1 MSNQPLSD
9 VERIKTASRL
19 LRGTLKE
26 SLADPITG
34 AISDD
39 DTQLIKFHGSYQQD
53 DRDVREQRR
62 KQKLEPDYQFML
74 RTRLPGGICTPEQWL
89 KLDELARTYANNSLR
104 ITTRQAFQVHG
115 VIKWNL
121 KKVIAEMNQVMLDTL
136 AACGDVNRNIMC
148 AVNPYRGELYQTVTE
163 MADKLSL
170 HLLPNTSAYHEIWLD
185 GKPMVTAEESET
197 QENEPIYGATY
208 LPRKFKI
215 AIAIPPINDVD
226 VFAHDLGFIAVVEN
240 NRIVGYNVT
249 TGGGMGV
256 TYAMPETYPRLANVI
271 GFVTPEQVL
280 DVAAA
285 VVTTQRDHGN
295 RSDRRLARLKYTI
308 DRMGL
313 DAFVEEVQQRS
324 GIELAPQREF
334 TFTHTGDQPGWVQ
347 GDDGL
352 WHLTLQVPS
361 GRIKD
366 ADQEQSLTALREV
379 AKVIEGAE
387 QARFILTPNQ
397 NLVIANIADQ
407 QRGSIDTLLAA
418 HGLQNFYQPSVL
430 RQHTLACV
438 AFPTCS
444 QAMAEAERY
453 MPAFLDRFEGVLAG
467 LDLENEP
474 IVLRVTGCPNGC
486 ARPYMAEIGLTGK
499 APGRYNLY
507 LGGGFEGQRLNQLY
521 RENIDEDSIF
531 NELQPLLAQ
540 YAEQRQP
547 NEHFG
552 DFLHR
557 LDLLPPVKEA
567 A

>member
-1 MSNQPLSD
+1 LQQ
-9 VERIKTASRL
+9 
-19 LRGTLKE
+19 
-26 SLADPITG
+26 SLADTVTG

-53 DRDVREQRR
+53 DRDVRDQRR

-74 RTRLPGGICTPEQWL
+74 RTRLPGGVCTPQQWL
-89 KLDELARTYANNSLR
+89 KLDQLAQTYASNSLR
-104 ITTRQAFQVHG
+104 LTTRQAFQVHG

-148 AVNPYRGELYQTVTE
+148 AVNPYRGKLYQAVTE
-163 MADKLSL
+163 MTDKLSL
-170 HLLPNTSAYHEIWLD
+170 HLLPKTKAYHEIWLD
-185 GKPMVTAEESET
+185 GEQLAGAEEH
-197 QENEPIYGATY
+197 EPIYGKTY

-215 AIAIPPINDVD
+215 AVAVPPVNDVD
-226 VFAHDLGFIAVVEN
+226 VFAHDLGFIA
-240 NRIVGYNVT
+240 ITKGDQIIGYNVA

-256 TYAMPETYPRLANVI
+256 TYATPATYPRLANVI
-271 GFVTPEQVL
+271 GFVTPDQVL
-280 DVAAA
+280 AIAEA
-285 VVTTQRDHGN
+285 VVTTQRDFGN
-295 RSDRRLARLKYTI
+295 RSDRKLARLKYTI

-313 DAFVEEVQQRS
+313 DTFVQQVEQRS
-324 GIELAPQREF
+324 GIKLAAQREY
-334 TFTHTGDQPGWVQ
+334 TFTHMGDQPGWVK

-352 WHLTLQVPS
+352 WHLTLQIPS

-366 ADQEQSLTALREV
+366 TDDQQSLTALRKV
-379 AKVIEGAE
+379 ADRLQKTE
-387 QARFILTPNQ
+387 QTRFILTPNQ

-407 QRGSIDTLLAA
+407 QRSAVDALLAE
-418 HGLQNFYQPSVL
+418 HGLQSFYQPSAL

-453 MPAFLDRFEGVLAG
+453 MPEFLDRFEKMLANLG
-467 LDLENEP
+467 LENEP

-521 RENIDEDSIF
+521 RENIDEEGIF
-531 NELQPLLAQ
+531 NELLPLLKQ
-540 YAEQRQP
+540 YAQQRQTQ
-547 NEHFG
+547 EHFG

-557 LDLLPPVKEA
+557 LDLLPTGEQA